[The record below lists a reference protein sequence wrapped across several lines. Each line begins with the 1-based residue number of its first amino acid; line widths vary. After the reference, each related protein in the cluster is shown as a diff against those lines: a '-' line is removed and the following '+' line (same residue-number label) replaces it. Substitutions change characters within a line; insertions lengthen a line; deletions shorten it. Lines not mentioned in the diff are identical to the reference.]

1 MSRLPLS
8 ALLVDDDEDFRSS
21 LAMLVARDGFAVR
34 EAGSLAEAR
43 ARLEEAPADLVLA
56 DLRLP
61 DGEGLDLLRD
71 ADPERVGEL
80 ILITG
85 NASVE
90 SAVSA
95 LRQGVL
101 DYFTKPVDRVRLKS
115 ILANVAR
122 TRSLKEEVRSLRTEL
137 RELGRFGAMVGRSPV
152 MQRVYDLVERVAPTE
167 AGVMISGESGTGKE
181 LVAETIH
188 RLSRRRERPFV
199 AVNAGALAPGIVES
213 ELFGHERG
221 AFTGAERTR
230 RGLFE
235 GADGGTLFLD
245 EVTEMPAELQVK
257 LLRALESGS
266 LQRVGSSETIAVD
279 VRVLAATNR
288 DPEQAV
294 KQGLLR
300 EDLFYRLNV
309 FPIAMPPLRER
320 GDDIEL
326 LAGHFLAAVNER
338 EATEKHWSP
347 AALRRLRALTW
358 PGNVRELKNLVERAA
373 IMADDVIGE
382 DLVPCAAG
390 AVSPAGEEIRV
401 RVGTP
406 LADSERRLILAT
418 LAQTGGD
425 KRRAAEILGISVK
438 TIYNRLS
445 VYEAAATPAG
455 REGDR

>member
-1 MSRLPLS
+1 
-8 ALLVDDDEDFRSS
+8 
-21 LAMLVARDGFAVR
+21 
-34 EAGSLAEAR
+34 
-43 ARLEEAPADLVLA
+43 
-56 DLRLP
+56 
-61 DGEGLDLLRD
+61 
-71 ADPERVGEL
+71 
-80 ILITG
+80 
-85 NASVE
+85 
-90 SAVSA
+90 
-95 LRQGVL
+95 
-101 DYFTKPVDRVRLKS
+101 
-115 ILANVAR
+115 
-122 TRSLKEEVRSLRTEL
+122 
-137 RELGRFGAMVGRSPV
+137 MVGRSPV
-152 MQRVYDLVERVAPTE
+152 MQRVYDLIERVAPTE